1 MLKFS
6 TKIERTQKD
15 DLLIFTEGLEFLICR
30 RLPANQKVK
39 NLCELRASSEAGG
52 ELT

>member
-30 RLPANQKVK
+30 RLPANQT
-39 NLCELRASSEAGG
+39 NTFLCDLCASSEAGG
-52 ELT
+52 K